1 LPVVKLGGAQRGLFE
16 YQRLVR
22 ILRGTI
28 GDLAAWGMGEFCW
41 PSAYSGFRA
50 HAKVT
55 KIGKRIVHNRLVPV
69 KANDPQS
76 PYRTPRASP
85 LKAPSLGQLRQ
96 YAIARSLF
104 KPTTLPRA
112 IARLGFVQADPMR
125 APARAQDLI
134 LALRVKDYRA
144 GDLERRYP
152 RLAIEEAFFINYGFL
167 PRETLALLYPR
178 AAPRA
183 WDARMQARAQEVL
196 AFVRQHGRTH
206 PKDMRAHF
214 DHGRIQRWGGDLNA
228 STHLLE
234 GLHYCGLLRVARRE
248 AGTRVYQAIEHP
260 PQDDSPEARLARAG
274 QLLDMVVQLYA
285 PLPAASLGYLCGLLR
300 YGVPQLATET
310 RQVLE
315 HAKSRYAHAHVDGL
329 LWFWPEGEKPMA
341 APNPIDDRLRFL
353 APFDPVVWDRRR
365 FQLFWGWEYKLEA
378 YVPAHKRRM
387 GYYAMPMLWGEQ
399 MPGWANLKVV
409 DGRLQHELGFA
420 GPRPRGSAFQLALDE
435 ALQHMRE
442 FLEL

>member
-1 LPVVKLGGAQRGLFE
+1 VSTNE
-16 YQRLVR
+16 
-22 ILRGTI
+22 
-28 GDLAAWGMGEFCW
+28 
-41 PSAYSGFRA
+41 
-50 HAKVT
+50 
-55 KIGKRIVHNRLVPV
+55 
-69 KANDPQS
+69 PQS
-76 PYRTPRASP
+76 HYRTPRVSP
-85 LKAPSLGQLRQ
+85 PKTPSLRQLRC

-104 KPTTLPRA
+104 KATSLPQA

-134 LALRVKDYRA
+134 LAQRVKDYRA

-152 RLAIEEAFFINYGFL
+152 RLAIEEAFFVNYGFL
-167 PRETLALLYPR
+167 PRETLALLHPR
-178 AAPRA
+178 GAPCA

-196 AFVRQHGRTH
+196 AFVRDHGRTH
-206 PKDMRAHF
+206 PKDVQAHF
-214 DHGRIQRWGGDLNA
+214 DHGRIRRWGADLNV

-234 GLHYCGLLRVARRE
+234 GLHYRGLLRVARRE

-260 PQDDSPEARLARAG
+260 PQDDSPEARLGRAG

-285 PLPAASLGYLCGLLR
+285 PLPAASLGYLCRLLR
-300 YGVPQLATET
+300 DGVPHLAAEV

-315 HAKSRYAHAHVDGL
+315 HAKSRYAHAQVEGL
-329 LWFWPEGEKPMA
+329 QWFWPQGEKPVA
-341 APNPIDDRLRFL
+341 ARHSVDDRLRFL

-378 YVPAHKRRM
+378 YVPAYKRRM
-387 GYYAMPMLWGEQ
+387 GHYAMPMLWGEQ
-399 MPGWANLKVV
+399 IPGWANLKVV

-435 ALQHMRE
+435 ALQRMQE
-442 FLEL
+442 FLDL